1 MVTSIQFL
9 CKNPGAEGH
18 VEALCML
25 LGAGAD
31 ANLASNNGCTALML
45 ASQKGHVEAVSLL
58 LEAGADKH
66 FTNDQGYTALMI
78 AFESR
83 HVSIVHLLDA
93 SADKNSNK
101 KRRRCFDEDA

>member
-18 VEALCML
+18 VEAICML

-93 SADKNSNK
+93 GADKNSHK